1 MITTSPLYTRAAWVI
16 HIVLA
21 FALVWELLT
30 LDPVGV
36 LSIALFIILSFAYL
50 LREEKLPN
58 VFDALVALSALMNA
72 FGFVFD
78 LFDLFDGQ
86 VLYDEVAHT
95 VTIFS
100 LSLAFFYLFY
110 GNVVPASGR
119 SPRRRRSSRSVLPSD
134 RCGR

>member
-16 HIVLA
+16 RIVLA
-21 FALVWELLT
+21 FALVWGLLT

-36 LSIALFIILSFAYL
+36 LSMALFIILSFAYL

-58 VFDALVALSALMNA
+58 VFDALVVLSALMNA

-78 LFDLFDGQ
+78 LFDGP

-100 LSLAFFYLFY
+100 LSLAYFYPFY

>member
-16 HIVLA
+16 RIVLA
-21 FALVWELLT
+21 FALVWGLLT

-36 LSIALFIILSFAYL
+36 LSMALFIILSFAYL

-78 LFDLFDGQ
+78 LFDGP

-95 VTIFS
+95 VR
-100 LSLAFFYLFY
+100 Y
-110 GNVVPASGR
+110 
-119 SPRRRRSSRSVLPSD
+119 SR
-134 RCGR
+134 

>member
-16 HIVLA
+16 RIVLA

-36 LSIALFIILSFAYL
+36 LSMALFIILSFAYL

-58 VFDALVALSALMNA
+58 VFDALVVLSALMNA

-78 LFDLFDGQ
+78 LFDGP

-100 LSLAFFYLFY
+100 LGLAFFYLFY